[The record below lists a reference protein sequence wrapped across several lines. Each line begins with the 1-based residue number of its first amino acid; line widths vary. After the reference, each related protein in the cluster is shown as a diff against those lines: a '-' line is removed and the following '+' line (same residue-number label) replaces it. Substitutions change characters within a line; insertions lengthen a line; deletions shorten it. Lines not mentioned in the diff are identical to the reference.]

1 MPPNGDDHLGEE
13 RPSFKIDVEIKDPT
27 TGITY
32 TPPCK
37 TFQTITEKTS
47 DILESFEEFA
57 TCGSSLAKN
66 DYHNYQYR
74 PWSTSV
80 VVLREHVGRM
90 VTLSVEVHDCLVRCP
105 TSNPYNPLIVPG
117 GHEAYG
123 YFRAEATSY
132 KLNAMI
138 YYVFD
143 LFTSDKKNGSW
154 SNELSLI
161 YTMPTKKECLCP
173 VTYW

>member
-1 MPPNGDDHLGEE
+1 MCTFECPASTQVGVNLNSNCGTGSLL
-13 RPSFKIDVEIKDPT
+13 RTTCVVEL
-27 TGITY
+27 
-32 TPPCK
+32 
-37 TFQTITEKTS
+37 Q
-47 DILESFEEFA
+47 A

-80 VVLREHVGRM
+80 VDLREHVGRI

-138 YYVFD
+138 CNGND
-143 LFTSDKKNGSW
+143 LELTAPTGYARYEWRSSLGDAPVVRDV
-154 SNELSLI
+154 NEPNKAFLDPTRMLI
-161 YTMPTKKECLCP
+161 
-173 VTYW
+173 